1 MSEIARLGSKMRW
14 KSIGLIIVACPIGA
28 LLGSCITSLLVA
40 NPINLFVRAA
50 MERKAISAGTADI
63 LVSLLLAVAA
73 SGGGAGFVIAG
84 QKVGSQRQWTG
95 VLLGYFLIVSLVLL
109 LPEVTT
115 HPIPN
120 LSVWLGFIVGGLIGA
135 LRRKKSPHQFRT

>member
-1 MSEIARLGSKMRW
+1 MNW
-14 KSIGLIIVACPIGA
+14 KNIGLIIVACPIGA
-28 LLGSCITSLLVA
+28 LLGSCITGLLVA

-63 LVSLLLAVAA
+63 LVSLILAVAA

-84 QKVGSQRQWTG
+84 RKVGNQKQWTC

-109 LPEVTT
+109 LPEIMT

-120 LSVWLGFIVGGLIGA
+120 LSVWLGFIVGGLICA
-135 LRRKKSPHQFRT
+135 LRRKKLPQGRHKPELQAHPAQ